1 MKKARFL
8 LLFVFMCM
16 LSACSSGPS
25 VEVTPTPEPT
35 PLEIVVPEY
44 SLINQDKYTQYG
56 LSGIGY
62 RVEVDR
68 NVSEEDMRAIF
79 ADLCSGD
86 TYDLHTVWFYEF
98 ASDIE
103 DVGSFTVGMLEEES
117 KGDNPAFS
125 PCSYDEELIS
135 SMREKAAEE
144 ASLAALNRS
153 IPSDAWDWKCDALV
167 KENSFSPVDEIIFS
181 TFGSENGLADSR
193 FFVDG
198 SIEDVIEA
206 DEYDLLQVSTEYGRL
221 YVGEVPFWPDFRDY
235 SIGDSVSVFF
245 VYGGWSDGLNG
256 PVGTYVY
263 HE

>member
-8 LLFVFMCM
+8 LLFVFMFM

-117 KGDNPAFS
+117 KGDNPAF
-125 PCSYDEELIS
+125 P
-135 SMREKAAEE
+135 
-144 ASLAALNRS
+144 LALMTRS
-153 IPSDAWDWKCDALV
+153 
-167 KENSFSPVDEIIFS
+167 
-181 TFGSENGLADSR
+181 
-193 FFVDG
+193 
-198 SIEDVIEA
+198 
-206 DEYDLLQVSTEYGRL
+206 
-221 YVGEVPFWPDFRDY
+221 
-235 SIGDSVSVFF
+235 
-245 VYGGWSDGLNG
+245 
-256 PVGTYVY
+256 
-263 HE
+263 